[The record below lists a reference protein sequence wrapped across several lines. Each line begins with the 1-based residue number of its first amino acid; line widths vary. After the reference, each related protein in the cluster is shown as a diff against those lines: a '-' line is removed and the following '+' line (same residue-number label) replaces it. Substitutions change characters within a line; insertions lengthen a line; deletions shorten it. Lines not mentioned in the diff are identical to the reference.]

1 MAKIKACRNCHYVV
15 QDNVNQCPACKMHDL
30 SEDFSGLIINIDPET
45 SEIAKK
51 LNVTRAGQYAL
62 KVR

>member
-1 MAKIKACRNCHYVV
+1 
-15 QDNVNQCPACKMHDL
+15 MHDL
-30 SEDFSGLIINIDPET
+30 SEDFSGLIIILDPED
-45 SEIAKK
+45 SEIAQK